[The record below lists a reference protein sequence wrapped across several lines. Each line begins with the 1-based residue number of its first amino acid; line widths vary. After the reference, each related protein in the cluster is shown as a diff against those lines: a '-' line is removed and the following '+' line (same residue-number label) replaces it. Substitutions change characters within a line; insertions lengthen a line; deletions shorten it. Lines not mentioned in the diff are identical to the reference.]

1 MEVGLVHNVHERLF
15 LTHTRIML
23 FHTRSYILTLANF
36 VHEGVIHNPRAYY
49 VVSRAQ
55 NLTAC
60 VQREREQHLLIGASI
75 CTLELAPSSS
85 LSSPELRSLRARVI
99 VLTIVGGHL
108 CFPLSA
114 YDWTVWPITRPHFFF
129 FLIVHLWSKY
139 KMSTMRVSNPDLW
152 IEGPCR
158 YLSSH

>member
-1 MEVGLVHNVHERLF
+1 MSVLCCF
-15 LTHTRIML
+15 TRAK
-23 FHTRSYILTLANF
+23 SYS
-36 VHEGVIHNPRAYY
+36 PRAE
-49 VVSRAQ
+49 
-55 NLTAC
+55 
-60 VQREREQHLLIGASI
+60 REREQHLLIGASI

-129 FLIVHLWSKY
+129 FLLFISGRNTKWVPCGFRTPTSGLKVHVATYQATSAGHTK
-139 KMSTMRVSNPDLW
+139 
-152 IEGPCR
+152 
-158 YLSSH
+158 LSSDRLLNSEGSRLFTSPCLLLYWGRRLRS